1 MAFSNQYGGVPQ
13 INPSNT
19 GAQMM
24 LEALNSASANP
35 PKNYFSLAGELGKIG
50 AQFWQDYNDADA
62 RQAMLQYTDSKEL
75 QDAIAS
81 GKLDLSNTSIKFQK
95 EAADQIKNLAD
106 TKLAQVNAEKN
117 QFEYDRDKRFEDSMV
132 EATPIINEVQ
142 RLMSTGSPADFQK
155 AMELSLQLKD
165 PRILKELGINPGKE
179 FREWRALDLDQ
190 QRVGIE
196 ANKANIEAQ
205 KLGLEVKKEEL
216 TQAME
221 LAKRY
226 EAQGITPMTGDGAAI
241 LKQALGPYFD
251 TVYPM
256 AYAQGGEDAAKDIGV
271 TGSTYSQAG
280 SKELE
285 LARQKLESIMS
296 SNSYTKSFDSLND
309 DAKASLNK
317 SIKGD
322 DIIGL
327 SKTIIEQTLGLSGKD
342 VRHEVVAEFADDVQQ
357 AYREAKKEN
366 PNITLKDVAAVML
379 NSNRAFEKNAD
390 IFGGSVPGYNYYDFK
405 ADSFQGLGFKFNPQ
419 AFKEELLESVKSN
432 QLASKVKDYE
442 LELNALES
450 ELKSVDMLTNQEKS
464 IAGKSGHVDSKR
476 KAQLIAK
483 YSDEI
488 EKITKAKKKLE
499 ADLGGLSGRKLS
511 K

>member
-13 INPSNT
+13 IHPASS
-19 GAQMM
+19 GARMM
-24 LEALNSASANP
+24 MEALSSASTGQS
-35 PKNYFSLAGELGKIG
+35 KNFFSLAGDLGKIG
-50 AQFWQDYNDADA
+50 ANFWQDYNDNDA
-62 RQAMLQYTDSKEL
+62 RQAMMQYTDSKEL

-81 GKLDLSNTSIKFQK
+81 GKLDLSETSTKFQK

-165 PRILKELGINPGKE
+165 PRILKELGINPREE
-179 FREWRALDLDQ
+179 FRADRKLKLDE
-190 QRVGIE
+190 QRIGIE
-196 ANKANIEAQ
+196 AQRAGLEAQ

-216 TQAME
+216 AQAME

-226 EAQGITPMTGDGAAI
+226 EAAGITPMTGEGAAI

-251 TVYPM
+251 MAYPM

-271 TGSTYSQAG
+271 TSSTYSQAG

-285 LARQKLESIMS
+285 LARQKLESVMT
-296 SNSYTKSFDSLND
+296 SNPYTKSFDSLND
-309 DAKASLNK
+309 DAKASLDK
-317 SIKGD
+317 SIKGED
-322 DIIGL
+322 MIGL
-327 SKTIIEQTLGLSGKD
+327 AKTVIEQTLGLSGENL
-342 VRHEVVAEFADDVQQ
+342 RHEEVAQFAADVQEV
-357 AYREAKKEN
+357 YREVKKEN
-366 PNITLKDVAAVML
+366 SNVTLKDVAAVML

-390 IFGGSVPGYNYYDFK
+390 WIGGSTGNGYYDFK
-405 ADSFQGLGFKFNPQ
+405 TGFNGLGFKFNPQ
-419 AFKEELLESVKSN
+419 AFREELLESVKSN
-432 QLASKVKDYE
+432 QLASEVKDYE

-450 ELKSVDMLTNQEKS
+450 ELKSVDILVNQEKS

-483 YSDEI
+483 YTNEI
-488 EKITKAKKKLE
+488 EKIKKAKEKLE
-499 ADLGGLSGRKLS
+499 AKQGEITGRKLS

>member
-13 INPSNT
+13 IHPSNT

-62 RQAMLQYTDSKEL
+62 RQAMMQYTDSKEL

-81 GKLDLSNTSIKFQK
+81 GKLDLSETSTKFQK

-117 QFEYDRDKRFEDSMV
+117 QFEYDKAKRFEDSMV

-142 RLMSTGSPADFQK
+142 RLMSTGSPDDFQK

-216 TQAME
+216 AQAME

-226 EAQGITPMTGDGAAI
+226 EAAGITPMTGDGAAI
-241 LKQALGPYFD
+241 LKQALGPYFS
-251 TVYPM
+251 TIYPM
-256 AYAQGGEDAAKDIGV
+256 GYAQGGEDAAKDIGV
-271 TGSTYSQAG
+271 TSSTYSQAVR
-280 SKELE
+280 KELE
-285 LARQKLESIMS
+285 LAKQKLASVAD
-296 SNSYTKSFDSLND
+296 SNQYTKSFDSLSED
-309 DAKASLNK
+309 DKALLDRN
-317 SIKGD
+317 IKGD
-322 DIIGL
+322 DFIGL
-327 SKTIIEQTLGLSGKD
+327 SKLIIKNSLGLSEDKLRPAEVADFAARVQKD
-342 VRHEVVAEFADDVQQ
+342 
-357 AYREAKKEN
+357 YREIKKEH
-366 PNITLKDVAAVML
+366 PEVTLRDVAAVMM
-379 NSNRAFEKNAD
+379 NSNDAFQKNAD
-390 IFGGSVPGYNYYDFK
+390 IIGGSIRSNYYDFM
-405 ADSFQGLGFKFNPQ
+405 SGINGLGFMYNPQ
-419 AFKEELLESVKSN
+419 RFKEELLNSAKSN
-432 QLASKVKDYE
+432 QLSSKVNDYK
-442 LELNALES
+442 LALDALDS
-450 ELKSVDMLTNQEKS
+450 ELKSIDMLALQEKT
-464 IAGKSGHVDSKR
+464 IAGHSGSVNAKR
-476 KAQLIAK
+476 KAQLVTKYEEQRAK
-483 YSDEI
+483 II
-488 EKITKAKKKLE
+488 EEKKKLE
-499 ADLGGLSGRKLS
+499 AKLEKITGRKLS